1 MPETDYLKIPSNR
14 VGVLIGKNGETKEQ
28 IEKVTQTQLDI
39 DGEAG
44 TVTIYPTPNMEDQ
57 LGVWKTNH
65 IVKAIGRGFNPE
77 VALKLLD
84 DEMYLEII
92 KLPLFVGKSKKAL
105 SRYKGRIIGKDGK
118 TREIIVEMA
127 EVDMAIYGKT
137 VSIIGHLENVEVA
150 KEAVE
155 MILNGS
161 RHKSVYGFLENKKQD
176 MKMKEFKAIVGID
189 DDEIQLRDDL
199 DKRDEES
206 ESDEELSDD

>member
-1 MPETDYLKIPSNR
+1 
-14 VGVLIGKNGETKEQ
+14 
-28 IEKVTQTQLDI
+28 
-39 DGEAG
+39 
-44 TVTIYPTPNMEDQ
+44 MEDQ

-77 VALKLLD
+77 TALKLLD
-84 DEMYLEII
+84 DDMYLEII

-105 SRYKGRIIGKDGK
+105 ARYKGRIIGKDGK
-118 TREIIVEMA
+118 TREIIVGMA

-137 VSIIGHLENVEVA
+137 VSIIGLLDNVEIA

-176 MKMKEFKAIVGID
+176 LKMKEFKAIVGID

-199 DKRDEES
+199 DDKDDES
-206 ESDEELSDD
+206 ESDEDLEE